1 MADLPMTA
9 ISSGAAGALP
19 PAGVSGTLPLTGGS
33 GAVPAVPPT
42 SGQVKAAVADANQ
55 ALAENGTQ
63 LTFVFDDQLHES
75 LVKIVDTQTH
85 EVVQQI
91 PSEAMLAAARALSG
105 SPANGALVNTKV

>member
-1 MADLPMTA
+1 MADLTIGNVGGGGQAP
-9 ISSGAAGALP
+9 P
-19 PAGVSGTLPLTGGS
+19 PAVGSTGTLALTGGS
-33 GAVPAVPPT
+33 GEAPAAAPT

-55 ALAENGTQ
+55 SLAENGTQ
-63 LTFVFDDQLHES
+63 LTFVFDDQLHEP